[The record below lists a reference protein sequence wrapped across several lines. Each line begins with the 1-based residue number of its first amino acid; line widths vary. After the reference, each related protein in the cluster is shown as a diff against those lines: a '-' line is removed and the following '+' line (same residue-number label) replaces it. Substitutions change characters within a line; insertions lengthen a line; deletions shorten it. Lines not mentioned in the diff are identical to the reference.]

1 MSQGYLQRSSFLG
14 DISAAAWKSAPGREA
29 LSQGAVEGAGG
40 PTDSRARAFPRSR
53 HGNGRRVLDSDSP
66 DPAAPREA
74 HGHLRGS
81 DGELGRLARDSRVP
95 KDLRP
100 PRVHDSRI
108 PVQFQETKSLQVDF
122 GFLKQLVQLKFE
134 DRLKEE
140 SFNLFT
146 VLHDR
151 ILAMENHYQQN
162 EDSIRKC
169 YNQQLADA
177 IAVVKGMYKKYF
189 EVEEEQT
196 SMQDT
201 MAVKMNILLRK
212 LKERDEIIRELREE
226 LELYEEF
233 GFQRCESLIRDSSGA
248 KTPLEKE
255 AVDYKAENERLLQ
268 LVSELEEELQ
278 LNQKENSMLEDE
290 IISLK
295 EIAEKDHKTIQ
306 RLRDGRDRLLYEL
319 DFEKSLVQ
327 DMMNKQKEDIETR
340 RKFEGLSVKSMRSA
354 KGKEVTLPSS
364 QPGTQFSKG
373 TISRPHS
380 ASISSSS
387 ARTKKAKTPK
397 KSSKEEELV
406 DFLTAMPRGS
416 SGSGSGSRPRS
427 RLRSRG
433 SKAESR
439 RPSLVTDQEKGEV
452 IKNAHKEK
460 KVKEPEIMAASKH
473 SLEEEIEILKAN
485 LENEK
490 KKSERFRKESE
501 RINKSWER
509 KFFVLRNSFHA
520 LKNEMF
526 TRHTLFRQFAVVADT
541 SFNYVKVKPLLV
553 QSKVNLAESTTSVND
568 FHGALIESKYLDI
581 DGDQI
586 AFVSSTKARLSETL
600 EKEALEKPSIPQ
612 NTPVNDMDATE

>member
-1 MSQGYLQRSSFLG
+1 MATDAGFWTPTPRIPQLRGRRTATSGAPMESWG
-14 DISAAAWKSAPGREA
+14 DSPETAECRKIFDLLESTIQEFQFNSRLNISDDLKVGFFSTDHAT
-29 LSQGAVEGAGG
+29 Q
-40 PTDSRARAFPRSR
+40 TDSSEIFP
-53 HGNGRRVLDSDSP
+53 LK
-66 DPAAPREA
+66 
-74 HGHLRGS
+74 
-81 DGELGRLARDSRVP
+81 ELSSCTQKLV
-95 KDLRP
+95 
-100 PRVHDSRI
+100 
-108 PVQFQETKSLQVDF
+108 QETKSLQVDF

-327 DMMNKQKEDIETR
+327 DMMNKQKEDMETR

>member
-1 MSQGYLQRSSFLG
+1 MATDAGFWTPTPRIPQLRGRRTATSGAPMESWG
-14 DISAAAWKSAPGREA
+14 DSPETAECRKIFDLLESTIQEFQFNSRLNISDDLKVGFFSTDHAT
-29 LSQGAVEGAGG
+29 Q
-40 PTDSRARAFPRSR
+40 TDSSEIFP
-53 HGNGRRVLDSDSP
+53 LK
-66 DPAAPREA
+66 
-74 HGHLRGS
+74 
-81 DGELGRLARDSRVP
+81 ELSSCTQKLV
-95 KDLRP
+95 
-100 PRVHDSRI
+100 
-108 PVQFQETKSLQVDF
+108 QETKSLQVDF

-327 DMMNKQKEDIETR
+327 DMMNKQKEDMETR

-452 IKNAHKEK
+452 
-460 KVKEPEIMAASKH
+460 AASKH

>member
-1 MSQGYLQRSSFLG
+1 MATDAGFWTPTPRIPQLRGRRTATSGAPMESWG
-14 DISAAAWKSAPGREA
+14 DSPETAECRKIFDLLESTIQEFQFNSRLNISDDLKVGFFSTDHAT
-29 LSQGAVEGAGG
+29 Q
-40 PTDSRARAFPRSR
+40 TDSSEIFP
-53 HGNGRRVLDSDSP
+53 LK
-66 DPAAPREA
+66 
-74 HGHLRGS
+74 
-81 DGELGRLARDSRVP
+81 ELSSCTQKLV
-95 KDLRP
+95 
-100 PRVHDSRI
+100 
-108 PVQFQETKSLQVDF
+108 QETKSLQVDF

-268 LVSELEEELQ
+268 LVSELGEELQ

-306 RLRDGRDRLLYEL
+306 R
-319 DFEKSLVQ
+319 
-327 DMMNKQKEDIETR
+327 MNKQKEDMETR

-473 SLEEEIEILKAN
+473 SLEEEIEILK
-485 LENEK
+485 
-490 KKSERFRKESE
+490 
-501 RINKSWER
+501 
-509 KFFVLRNSFHA
+509 V
-520 LKNEMF
+520 
-526 TRHTLFRQFAVVADT
+526 
-541 SFNYVKVKPLLV
+541 
-553 QSKVNLAESTTSVND
+553 
-568 FHGALIESKYLDI
+568 
-581 DGDQI
+581 
-586 AFVSSTKARLSETL
+586 
-600 EKEALEKPSIPQ
+600 
-612 NTPVNDMDATE
+612 

>member
-1 MSQGYLQRSSFLG
+1 M
-14 DISAAAWKSAPGREA
+14 
-29 LSQGAVEGAGG
+29 
-40 PTDSRARAFPRSR
+40 
-53 HGNGRRVLDSDSP
+53 
-66 DPAAPREA
+66 
-74 HGHLRGS
+74 
-81 DGELGRLARDSRVP
+81 
-95 KDLRP
+95 
-100 PRVHDSRI
+100 
-108 PVQFQETKSLQVDF
+108 
-122 GFLKQLVQLKFE
+122 
-134 DRLKEE
+134 E
-140 SFNLFT
+140 S
-146 VLHDR
+146 
-151 ILAMENHYQQN
+151 HYQQN

-327 DMMNKQKEDIETR
+327 DMMNKQKEDMETR
-340 RKFEGLSVKSMRSA
+340 RKLEGLSVKSMRSA
-354 KGKEVTLPSS
+354 KGKEITLPSS
-364 QPGTQFSKG
+364 QTGTQFSKG

-452 IKNAHKEK
+452 
-460 KVKEPEIMAASKH
+460 AASKH

-568 FHGALIESKYLDI
+568 FHGALIENKYLDI

-600 EKEALEKPSIPQ
+600 EKEALVKPSIPQ

>member
-1 MSQGYLQRSSFLG
+1 MATDAGFWTPTPRIPQLRGRRTATSGAPMESWG
-14 DISAAAWKSAPGREA
+14 DSPETAECRKIFDLLESTIQEFQFNSRRNISDDLKVGFFSTDHAT
-29 LSQGAVEGAGG
+29 Q
-40 PTDSRARAFPRSR
+40 TDSSEIFP
-53 HGNGRRVLDSDSP
+53 LK
-66 DPAAPREA
+66 
-74 HGHLRGS
+74 
-81 DGELGRLARDSRVP
+81 ELSSCTQKLV
-95 KDLRP
+95 
-100 PRVHDSRI
+100 
-108 PVQFQETKSLQVDF
+108 QETKSLQVDF

-452 IKNAHKEK
+452 
-460 KVKEPEIMAASKH
+460 AASKH

>member
-1 MSQGYLQRSSFLG
+1 MATDAGFWTPTPRIPQLRGRRTATSGAPMESWG
-14 DISAAAWKSAPGREA
+14 DSPETEECRKIFDLLESTIQQFQFNSRLNISDDLKVGFFSTDHAT
-29 LSQGAVEGAGG
+29 Q
-40 PTDSRARAFPRSR
+40 TDSSEIFP
-53 HGNGRRVLDSDSP
+53 LK
-66 DPAAPREA
+66 
-74 HGHLRGS
+74 
-81 DGELGRLARDSRVP
+81 ELSSCTQKLV
-95 KDLRP
+95 
-100 PRVHDSRI
+100 
-108 PVQFQETKSLQVDF
+108 QETKSLQVDF

-151 ILAMENHYQQN
+151 ILAMESHYQQN

-327 DMMNKQKEDIETR
+327 DMMNKQKEDMETR
-340 RKFEGLSVKSMRSA
+340 RKLEGLSVKSMRSA
-354 KGKEVTLPSS
+354 KGKEITLPSS
-364 QPGTQFSKG
+364 QTGTQFSKG

-568 FHGALIESKYLDI
+568 FHGALIENKYLDI

-600 EKEALEKPSIPQ
+600 EKEALVKPSIPQ

>member
-327 DMMNKQKEDIETR
+327 DM
-340 RKFEGLSVKSMRSA
+340 SMRSA

-439 RPSLVTDQEKGEV
+439 RPSLVTDQEKGE

-509 KFFVLRNSFHA
+509 KFFVLRNRF
-520 LKNEMF
+520 
-526 TRHTLFRQFAVVADT
+526 
-541 SFNYVKVKPLLV
+541 
-553 QSKVNLAESTTSVND
+553 
-568 FHGALIESKYLDI
+568 
-581 DGDQI
+581 
-586 AFVSSTKARLSETL
+586 SSLSCVRSCFARLPHGQASFKTRWIQCWSDVTGQ
-600 EKEALEKPSIPQ
+600 A
-612 NTPVNDMDATE
+612 

>member
-1 MSQGYLQRSSFLG
+1 MATDAGFWTPTPRIPQLRGRRTATSGAPMESWG
-14 DISAAAWKSAPGREA
+14 DSPETAECRKIFDLLESTIQEFQFNSRRNISDDLKVGFFSTDHAT
-29 LSQGAVEGAGG
+29 Q
-40 PTDSRARAFPRSR
+40 TDSSEIFP
-53 HGNGRRVLDSDSP
+53 LK
-66 DPAAPREA
+66 
-74 HGHLRGS
+74 
-81 DGELGRLARDSRVP
+81 ELSSCTQKLV
-95 KDLRP
+95 
-100 PRVHDSRI
+100 
-108 PVQFQETKSLQVDF
+108 QETKSLQVDF

>member
-1 MSQGYLQRSSFLG
+1 MATDAGFWTPTPRIPQLRGRRTATSGAPMESWG
-14 DISAAAWKSAPGREA
+14 DSPETAECRKIFDLLESTIQEFQFNSRLNISDDLKVGFFSTDHAT
-29 LSQGAVEGAGG
+29 Q
-40 PTDSRARAFPRSR
+40 TDSSEIFP
-53 HGNGRRVLDSDSP
+53 LK
-66 DPAAPREA
+66 
-74 HGHLRGS
+74 
-81 DGELGRLARDSRVP
+81 ELSSCTQKLV
-95 KDLRP
+95 
-100 PRVHDSRI
+100 
-108 PVQFQETKSLQVDF
+108 QETKSLQVDF

-327 DMMNKQKEDIETR
+327 DMMNKQKEDMETR

-439 RPSLVTDQEKGEV
+439 RPSLVTDQEKGE
-452 IKNAHKEK
+452 
-460 KVKEPEIMAASKH
+460 AASKH

>member
-1 MSQGYLQRSSFLG
+1 MATDAGFWTPTPRIPQLRGRRTATSGAPMESWG
-14 DISAAAWKSAPGREA
+14 DSPETAECRKIFDLLESTIQEFQFNSRRNISDDLKVGFFSTDHAT
-29 LSQGAVEGAGG
+29 Q
-40 PTDSRARAFPRSR
+40 TDSSEIFP
-53 HGNGRRVLDSDSP
+53 LK
-66 DPAAPREA
+66 
-74 HGHLRGS
+74 
-81 DGELGRLARDSRVP
+81 ELSSCTQKLV
-95 KDLRP
+95 
-100 PRVHDSRI
+100 
-108 PVQFQETKSLQVDF
+108 QETKSLQVDF

-439 RPSLVTDQEKGEV
+439 RPSLVTDQEKGE
-452 IKNAHKEK
+452 
-460 KVKEPEIMAASKH
+460 AASKH

>member
-1 MSQGYLQRSSFLG
+1 MATDAGFWTPTPRIPQLRGRRTATSGAPMESWG
-14 DISAAAWKSAPGREA
+14 DSPETAECRKIFDLLESTIQEFQFNSRLNISDDLKVGFFSTDHAT
-29 LSQGAVEGAGG
+29 Q
-40 PTDSRARAFPRSR
+40 TDSSEIFP
-53 HGNGRRVLDSDSP
+53 LK
-66 DPAAPREA
+66 
-74 HGHLRGS
+74 
-81 DGELGRLARDSRVP
+81 ELSSCTQKLV
-95 KDLRP
+95 
-100 PRVHDSRI
+100 
-108 PVQFQETKSLQVDF
+108 QETKSLQVDF

-327 DMMNKQKEDIETR
+327 DMMNKQKEDMETR

-439 RPSLVTDQEKGEV
+439 RPSLVTDQEKGE

>member
-1 MSQGYLQRSSFLG
+1 MATDAGFWTPTPRIPQLRGRRTATSGAPMESWG
-14 DISAAAWKSAPGREA
+14 DSPETAECRKIFDLLESTIQEFQFNSRRNISDDLKVGFFSTDHAT
-29 LSQGAVEGAGG
+29 Q
-40 PTDSRARAFPRSR
+40 TDSSEIFP
-53 HGNGRRVLDSDSP
+53 LK
-66 DPAAPREA
+66 
-74 HGHLRGS
+74 
-81 DGELGRLARDSRVP
+81 ELSSCTQKLV
-95 KDLRP
+95 
-100 PRVHDSRI
+100 
-108 PVQFQETKSLQVDF
+108 QETKSLQVDF

-439 RPSLVTDQEKGEV
+439 RPSLVTDQEKGE